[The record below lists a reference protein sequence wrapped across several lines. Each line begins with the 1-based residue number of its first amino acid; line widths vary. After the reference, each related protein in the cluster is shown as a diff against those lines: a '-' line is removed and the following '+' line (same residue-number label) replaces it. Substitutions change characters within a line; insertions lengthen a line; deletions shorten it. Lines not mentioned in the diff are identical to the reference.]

1 MEPFIQTDT
10 VNKRVVAMWE
20 ECGIAF
26 RSNVVEPGGR
36 IPLHVHANP
45 HIASIHGKFQLT
57 LRSPEGKWS
66 HREAN
71 KKETVLAG
79 WQHEFIY
86 LDTEG
91 TGEVLC
97 FCPADRGF

>member
-1 MEPFIQTDT
+1 MIERDPQ
-10 VNKRVVAMWE
+10 NKRVVTMWE

-45 HIASIHGKFQLT
+45 HCASIHGSFQLN
-57 LRSPEGKWS
+57 LVSPDGIKTA
-66 HREAN
+66 RLAN
-71 KKETVLAG
+71 KKETVEAM

-86 LDTEG
+86 LDKEG
-91 TGEVLC
+91 VGEVLC